1 MKKQTKLITV
11 GQCLQTFNNLR
22 NFFPNVETI
31 GGLQMHDL
39 KEIYYDVKK
48 HVNIANEFEEALK
61 KRLPF
66 KWDSEDKEDW
76 ARRTKENPIIIPKRI
91 FSGGEEG
98 IEGEQLG
105 DVIKRVEKDEKEF
118 NEKWDKYL
126 EKKVS
131 VEYIELSRDDLA
143 SIKGPGIVMNCLFW
157 ALEPFRGNGE
167 NKKEK

>member
-11 GQCLQTFNNLR
+11 GQCLQAFNNLR

-31 GGLQMHDL
+31 DGLQMHDL
-39 KEIYYDVKK
+39 KEIYYDVEK
-48 HVNIANEFEEALK
+48 HVKIANEFEKALQ

-66 KWDSEDKEDW
+66 KWDSEDKKDW
-76 ARRTKENPIIIPKRI
+76 ERRARENPIIVPKRI
-91 FSGGEEG
+91 FTGGEEK

-105 DVIKRVEKDEKEF
+105 DSLKRIEKDEKEF

-126 EKKVS
+126 EKEVS

-143 SIKGPGIVMNCLFW
+143 SIKGPGIVMNCLFR
-157 ALEPFRGNGE
+157 ALEPFRDNGE
-167 NKKEK
+167 KKK